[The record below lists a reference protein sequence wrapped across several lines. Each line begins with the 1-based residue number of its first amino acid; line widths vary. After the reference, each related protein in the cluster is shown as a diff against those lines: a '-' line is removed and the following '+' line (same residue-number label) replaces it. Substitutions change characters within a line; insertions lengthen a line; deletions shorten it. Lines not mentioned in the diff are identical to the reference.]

1 MFYTYYSFKKINF
14 DKGENLY
21 VCGQICIKMCWKFC
35 ENVQVVWVLA
45 LPPSPPLPPVTIYVR
60 YFILCIFSESRYLKA
75 APATPRLSPSTHL
88 SPSTTHSPQLPQ
100 LQALQHLSLSTSTT
114 PPQLPQLHTA
124 LLHLLSMPP
133 PLLQHHHQ
141 RQQGGGCLLILLICM
156 Q

>member
-1 MFYTYYSFKKINF
+1 M
-14 DKGENLY
+14 Y
-21 VCGQICIKMCWKFC
+21 VCGQICSKIEKCVGNFVKMYKSF
-35 ENVQVVWVLA
+35 EFLA
-45 LPPSPPLPPVTIYVR
+45 LPPSPPPVTTYVR

-100 LQALQHLSLSTSTT
+100 LQALQHLFLSTSTT
-114 PPQLPQLHTA
+114 PQLPQLHTA